1 MAIPPAYV
9 YRALRRYA
17 SKVGWPV
24 MYVYVPDWATY
35 VRACLRLTRR
45 GAFASRVVMEA
56 WRSSPFSRRTR
67 LKKG

>member
-24 MYVYVPDWATY
+24 MYVCTGLGHV
-35 VRACLRLTRR
+35 
-45 GAFASRVVMEA
+45 
-56 WRSSPFSRRTR
+56 RTR
-67 LKKG
+67 LPTYALHGGVLSRRAS